1 VAASYAG
8 AGPTASSGN
17 DFPAAASGM
26 ALYINGSAIAATGS
40 NVDYPGMTAGSDPV
54 VIGKILGSFS
64 EGSIRDVKIF
74 NRELTAS
81 EVAELARGNDLGF
94 SEEWAGAHG
103 GLYSQDSSPSGE
115 WTGVAATD
123 ADEAGPIGGVS
134 NVLSL
139 TVSGTGSAVHYA
151 TLNSSLSLSV
161 GKRIRVSGKV
171 FIPSTNSNADGFRI
185 YLAGGDV
192 FADLTSPT
200 LDTWVPFSGEGLH
213 GSGSYVIA
221 MMDGGVLAFADA
233 GGDDVIYLADIKI
246 TAVGNLASFSAE
258 RYDTS
263 TNKLYD
269 ISDNAFVG
277 TGTSVSLTGRE
288 QPVYETGTWTPAITF
303 GGGSTGITYGAQEGY
318 YTRIGDVVH
327 IEGNLTLTAVGSDT
341 GTAKLEGFPFTSRN
355 TTDSAACINFS
366 RAQNM
371 ASLTSQINGF
381 LTNNTTAAT
390 LYDWGAAGSTG
401 LTEAN
406 FTATTQIRF
415 SGTYQIQ

>member
-1 VAASYAG
+1 
-8 AGPTASSGN
+8 
-17 DFPAAASGM
+17 
-26 ALYINGSAIAATGS
+26 
-40 NVDYPGMTAGSDPV
+40 
-54 VIGKILGSFS
+54 
-64 EGSIRDVKIF
+64 
-74 NRELTAS
+74 
-81 EVAELARGNDLGF
+81 VAELARGNDLGF

-263 TNKLYD
+263 TSKLYD

-288 QPVYETGTWTPAITF
+288 VPVYTTGTWTPTITF
-303 GGGSTGITYGAQEGY
+303 GGGSTGVTYSQQEGN
-318 YTRIGDVVH
+318 YTRIGRIVYVS
-327 IEGNLTLTAVGSDT
+327 GYFVLTSKGTDTGSAKINGLPFTAVNLGSQT
-341 GTAKLEGFPFTSRN
+341 ESFVVNRTA
-355 TTDSAACINFS
+355 
-366 RAQNM
+366 NM
-371 ASLTSQINGF
+371 ASLTSAITGNVDDNASTF
-381 LTNNTTAAT
+381 ALF
-390 LYDWGAAGSTG
+390 DHGAAGST
-401 LTEAN
+401 TVDDTN
-406 FTATTQIRF
+406 FTNTSVIRF